1 MKKIVFLFLFIGL
14 AIFINA
20 QDFENFDKYFE
31 DSTLRI
37 DYIHTGDANTE
48 SITVA
53 KKFKYGTWAGSR
65 ENLVDHFN
73 NGAYYLKVY
82 DPKTNKVIYSKGFD
96 SYFKEY
102 QTSQDAID
110 GKVKDFEEVALV
122 PFPKVPVVFNIERR
136 QDDDS
141 FKKAFSLDINP
152 EEDSFNDLQVDKSD
166 YTIIRSHISGD
177 PHSKVDVVILGDGYT
192 DDGVAKF
199 EKDIFHFTDV
209 FFSLEPYAS
218 MKDHFNIYGV
228 LAPSKESGVDE
239 PRAEIYKETSL
250 NSTFNSM
257 GSERY
262 LLTESIHKVYDVA
275 SVVPFDA
282 IYIMANHK
290 RYGGGGIYNF
300 YCTFTSDTQFRDYI
314 FLHEF
319 GHSFTG
325 LADEYYTSGTSY
337 SNFYKP
343 DKEPAE
349 PNITALLDKDNLK
362 WKSLVDAGT
371 PIPTPWNKAE
381 VDSLGYEWW
390 GQRQALNNEIAELKK
405 NKAPKEEIEAAEINY
420 DRADKA
426 NSDQVDSLLRTNKY
440 YGKVGAFEGAGYM
453 QRGLYRPMLDCIM
466 FSKGVK
472 PFCDVCQ
479 GAIKKV
485 ILHYSED

>member
-1 MKKIVFLFLFIGL
+1 MKSILTFFFLTLFSTTS
-14 AIFINA
+14 FSS
-20 QDFENFDKYFE
+20 NFKLFNKYFE

-48 SITVA
+48 SIEVVE
-53 KKFKYGTWAGSR
+53 KFNYGTWSGSR
-65 ENLVDHFN
+65 TNLIDNFN
-73 NGAYYLKVY
+73 NGAYYIKVY
-82 DPKTNKVIYSKGFD
+82 DADTDKLLYSKGFD

-110 GKVKDFEEVALV
+110 GKVKTFEEVALV
-122 PFPKVPVVFNIERR
+122 PFPKVPVKFAIEKR
-136 QDDDS
+136 QEDGS
-141 FKKAFSLDINP
+141 FKEVFGLNINP
-152 EEDSFNDLQVDKSD
+152 EEESFSDLQID
-166 YTIIRSHISGD
+166 YSNYKIIKSHISGD

-192 DDGVAKF
+192 KDEIEKF
-199 EKDIFHFTDV
+199 EKDVNHFTEV
-209 FFSLEPYAS
+209 FLSHEPYAS
-218 MKDHFNIYGV
+218 MKDYFNIYGI
-228 LAPSKESGVDE
+228 LNPSKESGVDE
-239 PRAEIYKETSL
+239 PRADIYKETAL

-262 LLTESIHKVYDVA
+262 LLTESVHTVNDVA
-275 SVVPFDA
+275 SAVPFDA

-325 LADEYYTSGTSY
+325 LADEYYTSDVAY

-343 DKEPAE
+343 DKEPVE

-362 WKSLVDAGT
+362 WKELVEEST
-371 PIPTPWNKAE
+371 PIPTPWNKEEFDAM
-381 VDSLGYEWW
+381 DFEW
-390 GQRQALNNEIAELKK
+390 QKERRKLNNEIAELKK
-405 NKAPKEEIEAAEINY
+405 KKAPKEKIEAAEENY
-420 DRADKA
+420 NKLDKA
-426 NSDQVDSLLRTNKY
+426 HSDKVDAHLRANEY

-453 QRGLYRPMLDCIM
+453 QHGLYRPMLDCIM

-472 PFCDVCQ
+472 PFCNVCQ
-479 GAIKKV
+479 QAIRKV
-485 ILHYSED
+485 ILHYGEE

>member
-1 MKKIVFLFLFIGL
+1 MKTIVILFLFIGL
-14 AIFINA
+14 ATLISA
-20 QDFENFDKYFE
+20 QNFEMFDKYFE
-31 DSTLRI
+31 DSILRI

-48 SITVA
+48 SITVT
-53 KKFKYGTWAGSR
+53 KIFKYGTWVGSR
-65 ENLVDHFN
+65 ENLVDNFN

-82 DPKTNKVIYSKGFD
+82 DPTNDEVIYSKGFD

-102 QTSQDAID
+102 QTSKDAID

-122 PFPKVPVVFNIERR
+122 PFPKVPVEFAIEKR
-136 QDDDS
+136 QDDNS
-141 FKKAFSLDINP
+141 FKKVFSLDINP
-152 EEDSFNDLQVDKSD
+152 DKDSFSDLQIDYSD
-166 YTIIRSHISGD
+166 YKIVKSHTSGD

-192 DDGVAKF
+192 NDEIEKF
-199 EKDIFHFTDV
+199 EKDINHFTEV

-228 LAPSKESGVDE
+228 LAPSKENGVDE
-239 PRAEIYKETSL
+239 PRADIYKETSL
-250 NSTFNSM
+250 NTTFNSM

-262 LLTESIHKVYDVA
+262 LLTESVYKVYDVA
-275 SVVPFDA
+275 SAVPFDA

-325 LADEYYTSGTSY
+325 LADEYYTSDVAY
-337 SNFYKP
+337 SDFYKP

-362 WKSLVDAGT
+362 WKALVEKGT
-371 PIPTPWNKAE
+371 PIPTPWNKKDF
-381 VDSLGYEWW
+381 DSMDYKWQKE
-390 GQRQALNNEIAELKK
+390 RRELNDEITQLKK
-405 NKAPKEEIEAAEINY
+405 SKTPKAAIRAAEENY
-420 DRADKA
+420 DKLDKA
-426 NSDQVDSLLRTNKY
+426 HSDKIDAHLRANKY
-440 YGKVGAFEGAGYM
+440 FGKVGAFEGAGYM
-453 QRGLYRPMLDCIM
+453 QHGLYRPMLDCIM

-479 GAIKKV
+479 RAIKNV
-485 ILHYSED
+485 VLHYSE

>member
-1 MKKIVFLFLFIGL
+1 MKIITTIFLFICLSTL
-14 AIFINA
+14 AIS
-20 QDFENFDKYFE
+20 QDLETFEKYFE

-37 DYIHTGDANTE
+37 DYIHSGNASTE
-48 SITVA
+48 NITVVE
-53 KKFKYGTWAGSR
+53 KTKYGNWSGSR
-65 ENLVDHFN
+65 KNLVDHFN
-73 NGAYYLKVY
+73 NGAYYLKLY
-82 DPKTNKVIYSKGFD
+82 DSKTESVIYSKGFD

-110 GKVKDFEEVALV
+110 GKAKDFEEVALV
-122 PFPKVPVVFNIERR
+122 PFPKVSVKLTIEKR
-136 QDDDS
+136 QEDGS
-141 FKKAFSLDINP
+141 FKKVFSLDINP
-152 EEDSFNDLQVDKSD
+152 EKDSFGDLQVDYSNYKIIKSH
-166 YTIIRSHISGD
+166 TGGD
-177 PHSKVDVVILGDGYT
+177 PHSKVDVVILGDGYAVNEV
-192 DDGVAKF
+192 DKF
-199 EKDIFHFTDV
+199 EKDINHFTEV

-218 MKDHFNIYGV
+218 MRDYFNIYGV
-228 LAPSKESGVDE
+228 LNPSEESGVDE
-239 PRAEIYKETSL
+239 PRAEIFKKTSL
-250 NSTFNSM
+250 NTSFNAL

-262 LLTESIHKVYDVA
+262 LLTESVHTVYDAA
-275 SVVPFDA
+275 SAVPFDA

-325 LADEYYTSGTSY
+325 LADEYYTSGTAY
-337 SNFYKP
+337 SDFYKP

-349 PNITALLDKDNLK
+349 PNITALLNKGELK
-362 WKSLVDAGT
+362 WKSLVDENT

-381 VDSLGYEWW
+381 LDSLGFEWW

-405 NKAPKEEIEAAEINY
+405 NKEKKEKIEAAEKNY
-420 DRADKA
+420 DRLDKA
-426 NSDQVDSLLRTNKY
+426 NSDKVDSLLRENKY

-472 PFCDVCQ
+472 PFCSVCQ
-479 GAIKKV
+479 NAIKNIV
-485 ILHYSED
+485 LHYSED